1 MKGKKTRKQVFGSL
15 MSFEIEFKNEEFGPD
30 LSGILRVYDR
40 RHLVTEE
47 KFESAQEFATVL
59 KESWKKYT
67 RGAAVAFA
75 VEQRITRWLEEY
87 FREIGH
93 PVSYDELLDFIRE
106 GEILSGE
113 KLEEIATVTNLE
125 EELTGKVQKSEQVVV
140 TGKKIAFDEID
151 TNRLKNVFQAFKRE
165 FAPSVVESVT
175 SSVKAKTASGK
186 EIDFD
191 VASPVNESVDS
202 VGGTI
207 RTAVKNTF
215 NEDLLDIQ
223 IESIIPF
230 QLAIKN
236 VQSNKAV
243 KQEFETTEEGLKT
256 LITLD
261 VLHNGETLEVAYNFA
276 PRITRVVLLHHES
289 EAITIRT
296 YLDIEIAGDRY
307 IAQTVFVNP
316 FEEIIP
322 TIEIIDYVP
331 RALRVVDA
339 NPDIQP
345 PIASMAERAHFHE
358 VHWHHTEIPPSAV
371 LQKDY
376 ELVKS
381 PTIHRQFIEIPF
393 DDGVFL
399 IVRAIIAQSAGNLYS
414 LYMLNS
420 QVGKDVEVIMKDH
433 LRGASQVTLMSQSEE
448 VELVDEED
456 GTSIIWGP
464 SVARRGE
471 IATFGIKFAPSE
483 GFTPGKME
491 VQINSKSVEIRSRG
505 ILRSKEEQL
514 TSVSEEELL
523 MMLNF

>member
-40 RHLVTEE
+40 RHLVADE

-59 KESWKKYT
+59 KESWQKYT

-75 VEQRITRWLEEY
+75 MEQRIARWLEEY

-106 GEILSGE
+106 GEVLSGE
-113 KLEEIATVTNLE
+113 KLEEVATIENLDE
-125 EELTGKVQKSEQVVV
+125 GITGNVQKSEQVIV

-151 TNRLKNVFQAFKRE
+151 TNRLKNIFQAFKRE

-191 VASPVNESVDS
+191 VASPISESVDS

-223 IESIIPF
+223 IESIIPYQF
-230 QLAIKN
+230 AIKN
-236 VQSNKAV
+236 VQSNKDV
-243 KQEFETTEEGLKT
+243 KQEFETTEEGLKA

-261 VLHNGETLEVAYNFA
+261 ILHDGETLEVAYNFA

-289 EAITIRT
+289 EVITIRT
-296 YLDIEIAGDRY
+296 YLDIDSAGDRF

-316 FEEIIP
+316 FEEMIP

-358 VHWHHTEIPPSAV
+358 VHWYHTEIPPSAA

-393 DDGVFL
+393 DEGVFL
-399 IVRAIIAQSAGNLYS
+399 VIRAIIAQSAGNLYS

-420 QVGKDVEVIMKDH
+420 QIGKDIEVLLKDH
-433 LRGASQVTLMSQSEE
+433 LRGASKATLMSQSED
-448 VELVDEED
+448 VTLVDEED

-464 SVARRGE
+464 GTAKSGE
-471 IATFGIKFAPSE
+471 ISIFGIEFAPSE
-483 GFTPGKME
+483 SFTPGRME
-491 VQINSKSVEIRSRG
+491 VQINSKPVDLRSRG
-505 ILRSKEEQL
+505 ILRAKEEQL
-514 TSVSEEELL
+514 TKLSEEELL

>member
-30 LSGILRVYDR
+30 LSGVLRVYDR

-47 KFESAQEFATVL
+47 KFESAKEFAIVL
-59 KESWKKYT
+59 KESWAKYT

-106 GEILSGE
+106 GEVLSGE
-113 KLEEIATVTNLE
+113 KLEEVATVESLE
-125 EELTGKVQKSEQVVV
+125 EEVTDKVQKSEQVIV
-140 TGKKIAFDEID
+140 TGKKIVFEEID
-151 TNRLKNVFQAFKRE
+151 TNRLKNVFQTFKRE
-165 FAPSVVESVT
+165 FAPSVVETVA
-175 SSVKAKTASGK
+175 SSVRAKTASGK

-191 VASPVNESVDS
+191 MTSPVSESVDS

-230 QLAIKN
+230 QFAIKD
-236 VQSNKAV
+236 VQSNKNI
-243 KQEFETTEEGLKT
+243 KQQFEPTEEGLKS

-261 VLHNGETLEVAYNFA
+261 VLHDGETLEIAYNFS

-289 EAITIRT
+289 EVITIRT
-296 YLDIEIAGDRY
+296 YLDIDIAGDRF

-316 FEEIIP
+316 FEEVIP

-345 PIASMAERAHFHE
+345 PIASIAERAHYHE
-358 VHWHHTEIPPSAV
+358 VRWHHTEIPPSAA

-393 DDGVFL
+393 DNGTFL
-399 IVRAIIAQSAGNLYS
+399 IIRAIIAQSAGNLYS

-420 QVGKDVEVIMKDH
+420 QIGKEVEVLVKDR
-433 LRGASQVTLMSQSEE
+433 LKGASQTTLMIQSED
-448 VELVDEED
+448 VTLVDEEN

-464 SVARRGE
+464 NIAKHGE
-471 IATFGIKFAPSE
+471 IIIFGVEFAPSE
-483 GFTPGKME
+483 GFSPGRME
-491 VQINSKSVEIRSRG
+491 VQINSKPVEIRSRG

-514 TSVSEEELL
+514 SKVTEEELL
-523 MMLNF
+523 KMLNF